1 LLETAS
7 LNDFEIFTQTVNDI
21 SDCLL
26 NNAVNKFDKILCIV
40 LKRATHKALHIKK
53 FFKCMVLYMKF
64 MALKLHKNINQGIT
78 LIFLLFYQLTNNLVI
93 FFYLSLILFVDFD
106 GLNIDMSSTIVQRT
120 LLFIGL
126 NYVPGIAALR
136 MIFSDLFS
144 FMFNVILFYI
154 LNNCIQ
160 KEFVC

>member
-1 LLETAS
+1 
-7 LNDFEIFTQTVNDI
+7 
-21 SDCLL
+21 
-26 NNAVNKFDKILCIV
+26 
-40 LKRATHKALHIKK
+40 
-53 FFKCMVLYMKF
+53 MKF